1 MIVCDCCRKPLG
13 AVDKTDFNLYWHELT
28 EDMGA
33 GNHIRAK
40 EERFDLCEDCR
51 KSLLTCM
58 DKGPIWE
65 YVARMDKE
73 FTQIKGENTSL
84 KVAIDEIAQKYK
96 ELKEENAKL
105 KGEQDEKTGV

>member
-13 AVDKTDFNLYWHELT
+13 PIDRTSFQLSWNELT

-33 GNHIRAK
+33 GNHIRHK
-40 EERFDLCEDCR
+40 EENFDICEDCR

-65 YVARMDKE
+65 YVTRMDTE
-73 FTQIKGENTSL
+73 FTQIKCENTTL
-84 KVAIDEIAQKYK
+84 KAAIDEIAKKYK
-96 ELKEENAKL
+96 ELKEEKDG
-105 KGEQDEKTGV
+105 KGQNDETK